1 MIKLDYDTMEGYLLS
16 VIGSDQ
22 IHDFCD
28 IDRLSSTKNLP
39 KIVGGKR
46 LQSGGKQYCV
56 DIPDVDELTNIQCL
70 EIFHIFL
77 NTILND
83 GTIYTTIKIDE
94 QLSSPS
100 SMPSYNQTTSINK
113 SDEQLSSP
121 SSMPSYNQTTS
132 INKSDEQLSSPSS
145 MPSYNQTT
153 SINKSDEP
161 LSTPSSIPSY
171 KQTASINKL
180 SDTQLK
186 NNKGSSDEYGS
197 LLNVSNSFS
206 QLSNSINSLNT
217 QPNMEYNSW
226 SDNYSTWFL
235 NIENKCNA
243 FINSTYLNVISCE
256 LINICVND
264 IINIY
269 EMFLDTYNK
278 YPNNTTEPY
287 YDDNGSIDLMHTSNK
302 DDYRLH
308 VFYNFNEVSKKYFNN
323 NNKYDDYKVTYNN
336 VLQSGGYPGEY
347 TLHKKM
353 LGKFIQQMAFNFC
366 DIKVSDCCSTVKW
379 QEWQETKSDD
389 NPKQFCSQKWSFFE
403 KSLLLHGINK
413 IEENSTEWVKEQI
426 ENKESSSHNLL
437 NIQNLSKIKDNNQ
450 LDCNYKTKLI
460 TSESSHIPDK
470 HIINNAASEISQFW
484 NKLVL
489 NTYPGFIDSQPTG
502 GKTISDVDELC
513 NYNCGFEC
521 IQPSNK
527 KVSYSINLIP
537 QNKNNVNGVHTI
549 TIKYGNNDFI
559 SKKSY
564 TDFNCDRWKKVTAV
578 ESLIHAFDNIYSKKK
593 SFSWNELIVKTK
605 NKDFIKSF
613 YEYSLFKGLGD
624 ISQEMTSLFKWG
636 GSVSPHNI
644 TYTEND
650 NNIVKWDIKTGNAY
664 RFFLANDRLSA
675 NRFILTLNYGLQNK
689 TNPIN
694 VLAYGGYFNKFGCKS
709 SNFYLVEATQESI
722 PIVEQVSNSK
732 KRMRET
738 KIEIR
743 NAKEQEV
750 RTAEEAEKAIQIAKR
765 AAEEAEKA
773 SQIAKRAAEESEK
786 AQETQYD
793 EDEDEFTLAPENL
806 EQAKKIEKEM
816 QLRKKMRMETGGNK
830 KHKTKKIIKKHKT
843 RKIIKKH
850 KTRKIIKKHKTR
862 KIIKKHKNNK

>member
-46 LQSGGKQYCV
+46 FQTGGKQYCV

-83 GTIYTTIKIDE
+83 GTIYTTIKIDD
-94 QLSSPS
+94 QISSPS
-100 SMPSYNQTTSINK
+100 SI
-113 SDEQLSSP
+113 
-121 SSMPSYNQTTS
+121 
-132 INKSDEQLSSPSS
+132 
-145 MPSYNQTT
+145 PSYNQTT

-161 LSTPSSIPSY
+161 LYTPTSISSYKQNTSINKSDDQLPTPSSIPSY

-180 SDTQLK
+180 SNTQLN

-197 LLNVSNSFS
+197 LLNVSDSFS
-206 QLSNSINSLNT
+206 QLSNSINSLNSPT
-217 QPNMEYNSW
+217 NMEYNSW
-226 SDNYSTWFL
+226 SNNYSKWFL

-269 EMFLDTYNK
+269 EIFLDTYNK
-278 YPNNTTEPY
+278 YPINTTEPY
-287 YDDNGSIDLMHTSNK
+287 YDDNGNIDLTHTSNK
-302 DDYRLH
+302 DDYRLR

-323 NNKYDDYKVTYNN
+323 NNKYDEYKVTYNN
-336 VLQSGGYPGEY
+336 VLQSGGSPGEY

-353 LGKFIQQMAFNFC
+353 LGTFIQQMAFNFC
-366 DIKVSDCCSTVKW
+366 DIKVSDCCSTDKW
-379 QEWQETKSDD
+379 DEWQDAKSDD
-389 NPKQFCSQKWSFFE
+389 KPKQFCSQKWGFFE

-426 ENKESSSHNLL
+426 ENKEVNSHNLL
-437 NIQNLSKIKDNNQ
+437 NIQNLTKIKDNNQ

-460 TSESSHIPDK
+460 TSESNPIPDK

-502 GKTISDVDELC
+502 GKTISDVNELC
-513 NYNCGFEC
+513 NYNCGFET

-549 TIKYGNNDFI
+549 TIKYGNNEFI

-564 TDFNCDRWKKVTAV
+564 TDFNCERWKKVTAV

-593 SFSWNELIVKTK
+593 SYSWNELIVKTK

-644 TYTEND
+644 IYTEDD

-709 SNFYLVEATQESI
+709 SNFYLVEATQGSI
-722 PIVEQVSNSK
+722 PIVEQVSMSK

-738 KIEIR
+738 KIEIK

-750 RTAEEAEKAIQIAKR
+750 RTAEEASKAIQIAKR

-773 SQIAKRAAEESEK
+773 TQIAKRAAEE
-786 AQETQYD
+786 AQKTQD
-793 EDEDEFTLAPENL
+793 EEEFTLAPETL
-806 EQAKKIEKEM
+806 EEAKQIEKEN

-830 KHKTKKIIKKHKT
+830 KHKTKKINKKHKTRKINKKHKT

-850 KTRKIIKKHKTR
+850 KTKKIIKKQ
-862 KIIKKHKNNK
+862 KNNK